1 MIQRDTAS
9 TEASL
14 ATRRFL
20 RDHPDWL
27 DVVRAC
33 VVEATRCRGEF
44 AGAWVLREAKKS
56 GRDWLPNL
64 RPLVS
69 SGILRRTDV
78 ARGGRRAYYAMPDI
92 EGVKMAL
99 MDVERQ
105 LNEAA
110 TEALANAMYRY
121 TFGIIGDGKGGS
133 PGRSLGTGVGV
144 YWQGCYLIVTAA
156 HTMEETPDERLSFL
170 LPDTSLVVESSGVST
185 ERQAVRV
192 RKAFQLENPHPL
204 LSEND
209 EDLAAF
215 LLEQQVHEEGRS
227 HFYHLDES
235 CSAPATAKQVGL
247 LGYAGAT
254 RVSVG
259 TNFMATPYVTFG
271 EMASLLP
278 RESKARISINYV
290 VPQNVDPHG
299 LSGSGAWIQTE
310 ETGGTFWTPR
320 ISLVGLVTEHDP
332 QRQLL
337 TGYRIEQIVQF
348 LRTKEQW
355 IRVKAK

>member
-1 MIQRDTAS
+1 MIQRDTSPTRADS
-9 TEASL
+9 A
-14 ATRRFL
+14 ARRFL

-64 RPLVS
+64 RPLVAC
-69 SGILRRTDV
+69 GILQRTDV
-78 ARGGRRAYYAMPDI
+78 ARGGRRAYYVMPDI
-92 EGVKMAL
+92 EGVKTAL

-133 PGRSLGTGVGV
+133 PRRSLGTGVGV

-156 HTMEETPDERLSFL
+156 HTMEGTPDERVSFL

-185 ERQAVRV
+185 EHQAVRV
-192 RKAFQLENPHPL
+192 RKAFQLENPQPL
-204 LSEND
+204 LAENG

-215 LLEQQVHEEGRS
+215 LLEQQMQEEGRS
-227 HFYHLDES
+227 HFYQVDES
-235 CSAPATAKQVGL
+235 NVAPATVTQVGL
-247 LGYAGAT
+247 LGYAGVT
-254 RVSVG
+254 RMSIG
-259 TNFMATPYVTFG
+259 ANFMATPYVTFG
-271 EMASLLP
+271 DMMNRPPGQYGAQM
-278 RESKARISINYV
+278 SITYP

-299 LSGSGAWIQTE
+299 LSGSGAWTQIE
-310 ETGGTFWTPR
+310 KVDGIIWTPR
-320 ISLVGLVTEHDP
+320 ISLVGLVTQYDSAG
-332 QRQLL
+332 QLL
-337 TGYRIEQIVQF
+337 TGYRIEEIVQF
-348 LRTKEQW
+348 LKTKEEW
-355 IRVKAK
+355 IRPKPK

>member
-1 MIQRDTAS
+1 MMPHSAAR
-9 TEASL
+9 TEGHL
-14 ATRRFL
+14 AARRFL

-64 RPLVS
+64 RPLVAC
-69 SGILRRTDV
+69 GILQRTDV
-78 ARGGRRAYYAMPDI
+78 ARGGRRAYYVMPDI
-92 EGVKMAL
+92 EGVKTAL
-99 MDVERQ
+99 MDVDRQ

-121 TFGIIGDGKGGS
+121 TFGIIGDAKGGS
-133 PGRSLGTGVGV
+133 PRRSLGTGVGV

-156 HTMEETPDERLSFL
+156 HTMEGTPDERVSFL

-185 ERQAVRV
+185 EDQAVRV
-192 RKAFQLENPHPL
+192 RKAFQLESPQPL
-204 LSEND
+204 LAEKG

-215 LLEQQVHEEGRS
+215 LLEQQMQEEGRS
-227 HFYHLDES
+227 HFYHVDES
-235 CSAPATAKQVGL
+235 NVTPATATQVGL
-247 LGYAGAT
+247 LGYTGAT
-254 RVSVG
+254 RISVG
-259 TNFMATPYVTFG
+259 ANFMATPYVTFG
-271 EMASLLP
+271 EMVNRLP
-278 RESKARISINYV
+278 GQSGGQMPISYP

-299 LSGSGAWIQTE
+299 LSGSGVWTQVEKADGII
-310 ETGGTFWTPR
+310 WTPR
-320 ISLVGLVTEHDP
+320 ISLIGLVTEYDSVG
-332 QRQLL
+332 QLL
-337 TGYRIEQIVQF
+337 TGYRIEEIVQF

-355 IRVKAK
+355 IRAKAK

>member
-1 MIQRDTAS
+1 MIQRDTVPTDAD
-9 TEASL
+9 L

-20 RDHPDWL
+20 KDHPDWL

-33 VVEATRCRGEF
+33 VVEATRSRGEF

-78 ARGGRRAYYAMPDI
+78 ARGGRRAYYVMPDI
-92 EGVKMAL
+92 KGVKMAL

-121 TFGIIGDGKGGS
+121 TFGIIGSGKGGS
-133 PGRSLGTGVGV
+133 PARTLGTGVGV
-144 YWQGCYLIVTAA
+144 YWQGRYLILTAS
-156 HTMEETPDERLSFL
+156 HTMQETPDERVSFL
-170 LPDTSLVVESSGVST
+170 LPDTSLVVESSDVST

-192 RKAFQLENPHPL
+192 RKAFQLENPHAL
-204 LSEND
+204 LAEDD

-215 LLEQQVHEEGRS
+215 LLEHQMHEEGRS

-235 CSAPATAKQVGL
+235 FATPETATQVGL

-254 RVSVG
+254 RLSVG

-271 EMASLLP
+271 EMANLLSP
-278 RESKARISINYV
+278 ESKTHMSITYA
-290 VPQNVDPHG
+290 VPRNVDPHG

-310 ETGGTFWTPR
+310 RTEGVVWTPK

-332 QRQLL
+332 QRHVL
-337 TGYRIEQIVQF
+337 TGYRVEEIVQF
-348 LRTKEQW
+348 LKTKGQW
-355 IRVKAK
+355 IRPSAK